1 MSGRAPCNAV
11 FTGICGFLW
20 ALICP
25 SFLGILH
32 LWAIV
37 GNSESFNGVLFG
49 VNGVF
54 TALSRFHRTC
64 DLRQNRRIYDSA
76 RFLYVFWDMC
86 FCSQR
91 KQYVPFWGAHVLLL
105 RSIKYVLFFHNN
117 TFLLFPIGNVRTSQA
132 FQLFVSSKYSN
143 NRRAPEESLRLD

>member
-1 MSGRAPCNAV
+1 MGRVPCNAV

-25 SFLGILH
+25 SFLDILH

-54 TALSRFHRTC
+54 TVLSRFHRTC
-64 DLRQNRRIYDSA
+64 DLRQKRRIYAEYTIAPDSCTFFGTCA
-76 RFLYVFWDMC
+76 FVHNDKVRPFL
-86 FCSQR
+86 
-91 KQYVPFWGAHVLLL
+91 
-105 RSIKYVLFFHNN
+105 HNN